1 MKKLSI
7 IFFSM
12 LLSAATAWSEEREE
26 NSDWH
31 IKGRVGYSI
40 GGTAPIGMPATIRK
54 LNKFEL
60 KPNLSVGV
68 DVQKNF
74 WGKWGLQGGLRF
86 ENKSMSIDAT
96 VKSYY
101 MDLVRGGQ
109 SLDGRF
115 TGRVITDARQW
126 MFTVPVNAT
135 FQPSDRVLLYAGPY
149 LSVLT
154 SKSFEGNVYNGY
166 LRKGN
171 PTGEKVEIE
180 APDLPDGTMDAIAG
194 LPFVRRISHD
204 GTTIHLLCD
213 NGPHNLANILGVLQ
227 QRAVVFGRVYS
238 EPPTLNDVFLEI
250 TGKELRD

>member
-1 MKKLSI
+1 MMKKLSI

-12 LLSAATAWSEEREE
+12 LGAEREE

-31 IKGRVGYSI
+31 FKGRVGYSI

-115 TGRVITDARQW
+115 SSR
-126 MFTVPVNAT
+126 
-135 FQPSDRVLLYAGPY
+135 
-149 LSVLT
+149 
-154 SKSFEGNVYNGY
+154 
-166 LRKGN
+166 
-171 PTGEKVEIE
+171 
-180 APDLPDGTMDAIAG
+180 
-194 LPFVRRISHD
+194 
-204 GTTIHLLCD
+204 
-213 NGPHNLANILGVLQ
+213 
-227 QRAVVFGRVYS
+227 
-238 EPPTLNDVFLEI
+238 FL
-250 TGKELRD
+250 

>member
-1 MKKLSI
+1 MMKKLSI
-7 IFFSM
+7 IFFCM
-12 LLSAATAWSEEREE
+12 LLSVATVQGAEREE

-31 IKGRVGYSI
+31 FKGRVGYSI

-115 TGRVITDARQW
+115 TGRVVTDARQW

-171 PTGEKVEIE
+171 PTGEKVEMGEEESTRGYYDFSDDMRPLQFGLNIGADWRVWHQFGLYANLSWGLTGVFKSDFKTVE
-180 APDLPDGTMDAIAG
+180 QTLYPIYGTIG
-194 LPFVRRISHD
+194 I
-204 GTTIHLLCD
+204 
-213 NGPHNLANILGVLQ
+213 
-227 QRAVVFGRVYS
+227 VYQ
-238 EPPTLNDVFLEI
+238 I
-250 TGKELRD
+250 K

>member
-1 MKKLSI
+1 MMKNLSI
-7 IFFSM
+7 IIFCM
-12 LLSAATAWSEEREE
+12 LLSAMTAWSAERED
-26 NSDWH
+26 NSDLH

-54 LNKFEL
+54 LNKYEL
-60 KPNLSVGV
+60 KPNLLVGV

-101 MDLVRGGQ
+101 MDLERGGQ

-115 TGRVITDARQW
+115 TGRVITDVRQW

-135 FQPSDRVLLYAGPY
+135 FQPSERVLLYAGPY

-154 SKSFEGNVYNGY
+154 SKCFGGNVYNGS

-171 PTGEKVEIE
+171 PTGEKVEMGDDEGSRGYYDFDDDMRPLQFGLNVGADWRVLNQFGLYANLSWGLTGVFKSDFKTLEQTLYPIY
-180 APDLPDGTMDAIAG
+180 GTIG
-194 LPFVRRISHD
+194 I
-204 GTTIHLLCD
+204 
-213 NGPHNLANILGVLQ
+213 
-227 QRAVVFGRVYS
+227 VYQ
-238 EPPTLNDVFLEI
+238 I
-250 TGKELRD
+250 K

>member
-1 MKKLSI
+1 MMKKLSI
-7 IFFSM
+7 IFFCM
-12 LLSAATAWSEEREE
+12 LLSVATVQGAEREE

-31 IKGRVGYSI
+31 FKGRVGYSI
-40 GGTAPIGMPATIRK
+40 GGTAPIGMPATIR
-54 LNKFEL
+54 
-60 KPNLSVGV
+60 
-68 DVQKNF
+68 
-74 WGKWGLQGGLRF
+74 
-86 ENKSMSIDAT
+86 DAT

-171 PTGEKVEIE
+171 PTGEKVEMGEEESTRGYYDFSDDMRPLQFGLNIGADWRVWHQFGLYANLSWGLTGMFKSDFKTVE
-180 APDLPDGTMDAIAG
+180 QTLYPIYGTIG
-194 LPFVRRISHD
+194 I
-204 GTTIHLLCD
+204 
-213 NGPHNLANILGVLQ
+213 
-227 QRAVVFGRVYS
+227 VYQ
-238 EPPTLNDVFLEI
+238 I
-250 TGKELRD
+250 K